1 MDDQKDEYQK
11 KHVRQIKR
19 KIIYIG
25 IKNKSIIIEKK
36 IAQIF
41 IFVIN
46 FWKERVH

>member
-11 KHVRQIKR
+11 THVRQIKR
-19 KIIYIG
+19 KINIR

-41 IFVIN
+41 IFVN
-46 FWKERVH
+46 EYS